1 MPFSISQLINADTVY
16 NSFSGYEARAL
27 IYQKILLSDNLEN
40 KLNLLFVLK
49 DLFEKDNF
57 ANIYRDFLSN
67 ELKQL
72 KNDEIPESY
81 KK

>member
-67 ELKQL
+67 ELKA
-72 KNDEIPESY
+72 I